1 MQVCPQNSDFA
12 FTMPVFFGKKTQLML
27 TMPVFFGKKTLR
39 RLAIENPYGKEKR
52 YIV

>member
-1 MQVCPQNSDFA
+1 MQVRPKNSDYA
-12 FTMPVFFGKKTQLML
+12 WQKTQIML

-39 RLAIENPYGKEKR
+39 RLAIENPYCKEKR